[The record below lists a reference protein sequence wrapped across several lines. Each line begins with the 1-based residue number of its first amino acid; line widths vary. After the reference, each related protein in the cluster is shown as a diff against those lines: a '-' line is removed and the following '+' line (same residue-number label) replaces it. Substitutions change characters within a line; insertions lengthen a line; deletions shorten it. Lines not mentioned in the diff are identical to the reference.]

1 MKDLDER
8 LAGHLQAQA
17 DQLRFSTAHV
27 DRVIARGRRRQ
38 RRARVAASS
47 IAALSVVAAVVGFQA
62 TRPDGPTKV
71 KVSGDDQAATST
83 SVPATATSGTSA
95 APTTATGSTAST
107 IAVASGVTLGGAG
120 SAPLL
125 QATVGGPNVS
135 WQRKNP
141 KSSLG
146 GFGQFGGVVQQ
157 GNRLVALSTAPAGSP
172 TNAQPYL
179 IDTIYSTS
187 DGIEWSPSSLGTNN
201 WISSIA
207 GNADRLYAVGTA
219 PATVATQ
226 LKVKEG
232 DAIAGIS
239 TDGGRTWTRVALPP
253 NNTIPALKG
262 TRAVSSAVALAA
274 GGKGAI
280 VTVAAFRQPFI
291 ADLVPAGVDTSWG
304 VSTSPAGVSVFAK
317 PPSGQPDPRVCSGD
331 MPVLKRISDVP
342 EFFTPGVE
350 ASILAQGL
358 SPWICLG
365 KDRSLGY
372 LNLSFDKLGYPV
384 DKTYSWAELGTTWQ
398 QLAGAQQTTTTVYS
412 ADGASYEPV
421 TLPASAPEY
430 GGAYVAADADGFVA
444 VVNGQPGQLGQ
455 PGPAGDLSTVA
466 PSVPTMQTFRSTDGR
481 TWTPGAPM
489 NVGFGGAP
497 PVRLGDGRWVMVS
510 QGGPTPVL
518 LTSDDALT
526 WQARGLNDV
535 VASAVGPTRQG
546 GVGAVDV
553 GPKGITITV
562 NAYPDPIAESG
573 GVMVRNN
580 GITITI
586 TNSNNAAVVTD
597 DGTGAVLG
605 TTASLYNGDT
615 PVLHV
620 ENGVPGSG
628 VGTVAPTTVA
638 DCPPGQPEGCIRPQ
652 AQPPVYVVVDPAT
665 GAERA
670 RFTAD
675 EIQSAL
681 APVYNKQAVY
691 DPRAFVATSVD
702 GITWAVTDVSDAAG
716 EPISY
721 IVGIDH
727 LGDKVIV
734 RAQTK
739 RTVVGIKLQDGVQAF
754 VQLALVGTFT
764 G

>member
-47 IAALSVVAAVVGFQA
+47 LAALSVVAAVIGFQA
-62 TRPDGPTKV
+62 SRPDGPTKV
-71 KVSGDDQAATST
+71 KVSGDDPAATST
-83 SVPATATSGTSA
+83 SVPGSTAPGTSA

-239 TDGGRTWTRVALPP
+239 TDGGRTWTPVALPSDK
-253 NNTIPALKG
+253 TIAAIKG

-274 GGKGAI
+274 GGRGAI
-280 VTVAAFRQPFI
+280 VTVATFRQPFI

-304 VSTSPAGVSVFAK
+304 VSTSPAGVSVLAK
-317 PPSGQPDPRVCSGD
+317 PPSGQPDPKVCSGD
-331 MPVLKRISDVP
+331 MPVLKRMSDVP
-342 EFFTPGVE
+342 EFFPPGSE
-350 ASILAQGL
+350 TTMLAQGF
-358 SPWICLG
+358 SPWVCTG
-365 KDRSLGY
+365 KDGVGGF
-372 LNLSFDKLGYPV
+372 LNLSFDKLGYSV
-384 DKTYSWAELGTTWQ
+384 AKTYSWAELGTTWQ
-398 QLAGAQQTTTTVYS
+398 QLAGGQQTTTSLYS

-421 TLPASAPEY
+421 PVPTSRPEY
-430 GGAYVAADADGFVA
+430 GGAYMAADADGFVA
-444 VVNGQPGQLGQ
+444 IVNGQPGQPDQ
-455 PGPAGDLSTVA
+455 PASTGGTSVVA
-466 PSVPTMQTFRSTDGR
+466 PPVPVMRTYRSTDGR
-481 TWTPGAPM
+481 TWTPGTPM

-497 PVRLGDGRWVMVS
+497 PMRLGDGRWVMVS

-526 WQARGLNDV
+526 WQARSLADV
-535 VASAVGPTRQG
+535 VATAVGPTRQG
-546 GVGAVDV
+546 GIGAVDV
-553 GPKGITITV
+553 GPKGITIAV
-562 NAYPDPIAESG
+562 NAYPDPVAERG
-573 GVMVRNN
+573 GVTVRNN
-580 GITITI
+580 GITMTI
-586 TNSNNAAVVTD
+586 TNSNNGAILTD

-615 PVLHV
+615 PFLHV
-620 ENGVPGSG
+620 ENGGPGGG
-628 VGTVAPTTVA
+628 VGTVPATAVA
-638 DCPPGQPEGCIRPQ
+638 ACPADRPEACVGPQ
-652 AQPPVYVVVDPAT
+652 AQPLVYVVVDPVT

-681 APVYNKQAVY
+681 SSVYDKQAVY

-716 EPISY
+716 EPITY
-721 IVGIDH
+721 VVGIDH
-727 LGDKVIV
+727 FGDNVIV

-739 RTVVGIKLQDGVQAF
+739 RTVAGIKLQDGVQAF

-764 G
+764 R